1 MENVI
6 QKKISSFLSS
16 HQRRRYSAASEYF
29 IKGGNVFFKNYLN
42 EIQQSS
48 SSKHVKKWLE
58 KKIQQERQDLQSL
71 NEHEQ
76 EYKKGQSILDEL
88 SILGISIFAGY
99 LFFKKQ
105 VDSFVT
111 KIKPHFEKFYT
122 LTTSTGKTL
131 ISHINK
137 ILDQYKIFDT
147 LWQVMS
153 ISWEKVTSFVSS
165 VWNYVALGFDQFLNG
180 KNKIYGENVFVII
193 FKEITSNVASAIVN
207 TETLGTALSL
217 FGAKFDNALQIQLY
231 PNLTRY
237 IRFGEDVMKNMR
249 DVLIAINQGLK
260 GAPGVQTYVASGM
273 FTIGGN
279 LNPGY
284 TDPNAVFL
292 YSEFSEPPKNN
303 IQGGIIRNYD
313 IPPNIW
319 NNKMDDKGYIVDGVG
334 SIVKKFLT
342 SSIDVYPVQY
352 IDKIGT
358 NQLSGYIPS
367 PFGQSWVNLLN
378 AWDSIKDTHTG
389 EKRDGTSIKLWERRY
404 SGDKKIFG
412 IFETM
417 HEKIKKHGPKIYNWY
432 PTYLDE
438 YNNLKTR
445 INVAPVESRYIKKG
459 DMSYYEHLY
468 DPYKVFNVGDMGRLL
483 YLSSVTGVILYRL
496 QRDESLQRQLD
507 KHNSGIVSRIENG
520 DEKTLLY
527 GSMLYGVVQKLS
539 DYIVDSK
546 SDILVASDMLS
557 SGALKS
563 VDYFKR
569 VEGILLS
576 IVNGNELFLGLEVL
590 PLKYDT
596 YDYNIIID
604 YIKTI
609 NDIISGTFRNWLKPQ
624 LSGSKHVKGVVVN
637 SSSDGKI
644 AYVGDVSTYVVKDYY
659 SNRTSDAILY
669 KEEVDTK
676 NHVTSVSLCNSIIDE
691 HVMLKKRQMRIYQ
704 RRKEA
709 LEMFNNNI
717 KELQNK

>member
-1 MENVI
+1 M
-6 QKKISSFLSS
+6 QKKISSVLSS
-16 HQRRRYSAASEYF
+16 NQRRRYSTASEYF
-29 IKGGNVFFKNYLN
+29 IKGGNVFLKNYLN

-48 SSKHVKKWLE
+48 SSKHVKKLLE

-111 KIKPHFEKFYT
+111 KIKPHIEKFYT
-122 LTTSTGKTL
+122 LTTLTGKTL
-131 ISHINK
+131 INHINNF
-137 ILDQYKIFDT
+137 LEQYKIFDT
-147 LWQVMS
+147 LWQVMA

-165 VWNYVALGFDQFLNG
+165 VWDYVSLGFDQFLNG
-180 KNKIYGENVFVII
+180 KNQIYGENVFVII

-249 DVLIAINQGLK
+249 DVLIAINTGLK
-260 GAPGVQTYVASGM
+260 GAPGVHTYVAPGI
-273 FTIGGN
+273 FTSGGN
-279 LNPGY
+279 LNPAY
-284 TDPNAVFL
+284 TSPNAVFL
-292 YSEFSEPPKNN
+292 YSEFGELPDKNG
-303 IQGGIIRNYD
+303 QGGIIRNLV
-313 IPPNIW
+313 IPDNIW
-319 NNKMDDKGYIVDGVG
+319 NNRIDDNGYLVDGVG
-334 SIVKKFLT
+334 GIIKKFLT

-389 EKRDGTSIKLWERRY
+389 TKRDGDTSIKLWERRY
-404 SGDKKIFG
+404 AGDAKIFG

-432 PTYLDE
+432 PTYLGE
-438 YNNLKTR
+438 YNNLKNR
-445 INVAPVESRYIKKG
+445 INVASVDYRHIKRG
-459 DMSYYEHLY
+459 DTQYTEYLY
-468 DPYKVFNVGDMGRLL
+468 DPNTVFNVGDMGRLL

-546 SDILVASDMLS
+546 SDILVSSDMLS

-596 YDYNIIID
+596 YDYTIIND

-609 NDIISGTFRNWLKPQ
+609 NDMVSGTFRNWLKPQ

-637 SSSDGKI
+637 SSSDGKTTYI
-644 AYVGDVSTYVVKDYY
+644 GDVSTYVVKDYY

-669 KEEVDTK
+669 KDEVDTK
-676 NHVTSVSLCNSIIDE
+676 NHVTSVSLCNSIINE
-691 HVMLKKRQMRIYQ
+691 HVMLKKRQMKIYQ

-709 LEMFNNNI
+709 LELFNNNI